1 MGKWFW
7 LCYLR
12 NPGKIVVVDTTG
24 NRRSNLILIG
34 FMGTGKTCVGQRVAK
49 SLGFRFVDTDA
60 LIVKKAGKP
69 IAAIFEESGE
79 DAFRELET
87 AVLQSCASK
96 KNQVIS
102 TGGGIVTRPE
112 NIEILRNAGYV
123 IWLRA
128 SVETIL
134 ERTGRHNDRP
144 LLATPDPAATVRKLM
159 GDREELYRSAAHL
172 PISTDDLTLD
182 ETTYGVAE
190 SARLEFAAC
199 RS

>member
-1 MGKWFW
+1 
-7 LCYLR
+7 
-12 NPGKIVVVDTTG
+12 
-24 NRRSNLILIG
+24 
-34 FMGTGKTCVGQRVAK
+34 MGTGKTCVGQRVAK

-79 DAFRELET
+79 DAFREMET
-87 AVLQSCASK
+87 AALQSCASK

-134 ERTGRHNDRP
+134 ERTGRNNDRP

-190 SARLEFAAC
+190 SARLAFAAC

>member
-1 MGKWFW
+1 M
-7 LCYLR
+7 
-12 NPGKIVVVDTTG
+12 
-24 NRRSNLILIG
+24 
-34 FMGTGKTCVGQRVAK
+34 
-49 SLGFRFVDTDA
+49 
-60 LIVKKAGKP
+60 
-69 IAAIFEESGE
+69 
-79 DAFRELET
+79 
-87 AVLQSCASK
+87 
-96 KNQVIS
+96 
-102 TGGGIVTRPE
+102 
-112 NIEILRNAGYV
+112 

-134 ERTGRHNDRP
+134 ERTGRNNDRP